1 MIHDNMGL
9 EKERLQSKV
18 MGSPLNETKKRKKD
32 STLEKVLSL
41 TFR

>member
-9 EKERLQSKV
+9 EKERLHSKV
-18 MGSPLNETKKRKKD
+18 MGSPLNETKKKKD

>member
-9 EKERLQSKV
+9 EKERLHSKSN
-18 MGSPLNETKKRKKD
+18 GFSIKQNKKKD